1 MGRPSDS
8 RAHLIDAAIEL
19 VWLHSYGGVTVDALC
34 AQADVN
40 KGSFYHFFPSKD
52 ALVVA
57 ALDAHWQSRRPVLDE
72 LFSPARPPVERLI
85 GYFEHVYRR
94 QRELKARYGRV
105 MGCLHASIGSE
116 CTEQS
121 PPIRTKVQ
129 EILGTYLR
137 YYESALREAKAL
149 GQLRLPDP
157 KEAARALFALME
169 GVLAQARIQND
180 VELVRNLP
188 RDARRYL
195 GIVDQERVWRSE
207 ASPRGANRGRR
218 GTL

>member
-19 VWLHSYGGVTVDALC
+19 VWLHSYGAVTVEALC
-34 AQADVN
+34 EAADVN

-57 ALDAHWQSRRPVLDE
+57 ALEAHWQSRRPVLDE
-72 LFSPARPPVERLI
+72 LFSPARPPLGRLTV
-85 GYFEHVYRR
+85 YFEHVHRR
-94 QRELKARYGRV
+94 QRELKAKHGRV

-116 CTEQS
+116 CTLQS
-121 PPIRTKVQ
+121 PSIRTKVQ
-129 EILGTYLR
+129 EILATYLR

-149 GQLRLPDP
+149 GQVRIKDP

-169 GVLAQARIQND
+169 GVLAQARIQDD
-180 VELVRNLP
+180 VELVRSLA

-195 GIVDQERVWRSE
+195 GIVD
-207 ASPRGANRGRR
+207 
-218 GTL
+218 